1 MQNVLDDL
9 TIPDIL
15 EDNNKNLCNLLASPD
30 DDDGEITILC
40 DSLYY
45 TETDFADYIN
55 ICEVSGAEP
64 HCEKIEVLHNQP
76 STVWHLW
83 PGDCVKNA
91 NTGVFSY
98 YKWSVFQSDI
108 PLAAECDWSSRLP
121 EE

>member
-45 TETDFADYIN
+45 TETDFADYIKSNDIQNNKNVTIISLN
-55 ICEVSGAEP
+55 IANLLSKLQFFKVF
-64 HCEKIEVLHNQP
+64 IENK
-76 STVWHLW
+76 WHL
-83 PGDCVKNA
+83 NA
-91 NTGVFSY
+91 RVWLVTS
-98 YKWSVFQSDI
+98 K
-108 PLAAECDWSSRLP
+108 P
-121 EE
+121 